1 MHLPFDMFRLISEYG
16 YLAVFVG
23 SIFEGES
30 VILLA
35 GLLANQ
41 NYLSFPLIIGAA
53 LAGSLVGDTGWFM
66 LGRWKGAAAL
76 EKCGWLKRLAKRP
89 SAVVARRPVLASFG
103 LRFMYGLRHIIPFLI
118 GMSSIPFKRFF
129 ALNAAGA
136 VLWVFALLGAGYFL
150 GNTLE
155 AMLGNVRRY
164 ELTLIIIAIAA
175 IVIIHLVG
183 LVIKALFEKVVE
195 D

>member
-1 MHLPFDMFRLISEYG
+1 MHLPFDIFGLIGEYG
-16 YLAVFVG
+16 YLAVFIG

-53 LAGSLVGDTGWFM
+53 LAGSLVGDTGWFL
-66 LGRWKGAAAL
+66 LGRKKGAAML
-76 EKCGWLKRLAKRP
+76 EKCGWLKRLAKGP
-89 SAVVARRPVLASFG
+89 SAIVAKRPVLASFG

-118 GMSSIPFKRFF
+118 GMSPISFKRFF

-150 GNTLE
+150 GSTLE
-155 AMLGNVRRY
+155 AILGNVRRY
-164 ELTLIIIAIAA
+164 ELTLVIIAVAA
-175 IVIIHLVG
+175 IVVIHLVG
-183 LVIKALFEKVVE
+183 LAIKVLFEKVVE